1 MFAKQGSQVRR
12 STPANLSSGGA
23 ARDGAGQ
30 GELES
35 LKAQPETARHAAG
48 EAIGVFYDPR
58 QNAAHAAELQR
69 LHRLREEMAS
79 PMQRAE
85 AWGRAA
91 SGADQ
96 HHTSE
101 ADVEPAEFEK
111 RADALFGA

>member
-1 MFAKQGSQVRR
+1 MRR
-12 STPANLSSGGA
+12 STPADLCSVGA

-79 PMQRAE
+79 LMRRAE

-91 SGADQ
+91 SGADE
-96 HHTSE
+96 HDRSAAE
-101 ADVEPAEFEK
+101 AEPEE
-111 RADALFGA
+111 

>member
-1 MFAKQGSQVRR
+1 
-12 STPANLSSGGA
+12 
-23 ARDGAGQ
+23 
-30 GELES
+30 
-35 LKAQPETARHAAG
+35 
-48 EAIGVFYDPR
+48 VFYDPR

-91 SGADQ
+91 SGADRNDR
-96 HHTSE
+96 SK
-101 ADVEPAEFEK
+101 AETKPEECQSFER